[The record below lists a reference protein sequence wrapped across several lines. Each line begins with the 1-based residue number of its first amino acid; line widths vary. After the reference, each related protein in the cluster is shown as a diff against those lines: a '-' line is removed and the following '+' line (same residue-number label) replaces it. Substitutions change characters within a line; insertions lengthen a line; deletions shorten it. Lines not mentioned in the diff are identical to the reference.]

1 MQDFDVFSEIFKK
14 TQKELENMEKA
25 NILIVGKT
33 GVGKSTLINSVFRE
47 ELAETGVGRP
57 ITQHLKKI
65 SKEGV
70 PINLYDTKGLEL
82 EENVQEEI
90 KKEILNEID
99 KCNAACIE
107 KNDKSEL
114 MHVCWYC
121 LDTPTSRC
129 EKTDIDW
136 INEIGTKIP
145 VIVVIT
151 KGFPKKD
158 AKTFKKKIEEM
169 NLDCRGIIPILA
181 QPYEDIDED
190 DDEEDVI
197 VIPSYGLKNLVEL
210 TYQVLPD
217 GVKRG
222 FNNAQKVNIEQ
233 KVKEA
238 RKWMLG
244 YIAGCGAIGLSPI
257 PFSDAPLLASAQLGM
272 IAHITTIFGLP
283 VDKALLTSIISA
295 IGGISGATLTGKT
308 LVSNLLKFIPGAG
321 TVAGAA
327 ISASV
332 AATVTTALGLAY
344 INVLKY
350 ILEEEANGVEVSVDS
365 IVEKM
370 KSEFKKEIKFST
382 K

>member
-1 MQDFDVFSEIFKK
+1 MFLHLS
-14 TQKELENMEKA
+14 LE
-25 NILIVGKT
+25 
-33 GVGKSTLINSVFRE
+33 
-47 ELAETGVGRP
+47 
-57 ITQHLKKI
+57 
-65 SKEGV
+65 
-70 PINLYDTKGLEL
+70 
-82 EENVQEEI
+82 
-90 KKEILNEID
+90 
-99 KCNAACIE
+99 
-107 KNDKSEL
+107 
-114 MHVCWYC
+114 
-121 LDTPTSRC
+121 
-129 EKTDIDW
+129 
-136 INEIGTKIP
+136 
-145 VIVVIT
+145 
-151 KGFPKKD
+151 
-158 AKTFKKKIEEM
+158 
-169 NLDCRGIIPILA
+169 
-181 QPYEDIDED
+181 IDED
-190 DDEEDVI
+190 DEDDVLI
-197 VIPSYGLKNLVEL
+197 IPSYGLKNLVEL

-244 YIAGCGAIGLSPI
+244 YITGCGAIGLSPI

-327 ISASV
+327 ISSSV

-370 KSEFKKEIKFST
+370 KSEFNKEIKFS
-382 K
+382 KK

>member
-1 MQDFDVFSEIFKK
+1 MKDFDVFTEVFNK
-14 TQKELENMEKA
+14 TKKELESMEKA
-25 NILIVGKT
+25 NILIVGRT

-57 ITQHLKKI
+57 VTQHLKKI

-82 EENVQEEI
+82 EEKVQEEI
-90 KKEILNEID
+90 KNEILDEID
-99 KCNAACIE
+99 RCNAACIAN
-107 KNDKSEL
+107 NDKNEL
-114 MHVCWYC
+114 IHVCWYC

-129 EKTDIDW
+129 EETDIEW
-136 INEIGTKIP
+136 INDIGAKIP

-158 AKTFKKKIEEM
+158 AKTFKKKIEEL
-169 NLDCRGIIPILA
+169 NLDCRGIVPVLA
-181 QPYEDIDED
+181 QPYEEIDED
-190 DDEEDVI
+190 DEDDI
-197 VIPSYGLKNLVEL
+197 LIIPSYGLDKLVEL
-210 TYQVLPD
+210 TYQILPE

-222 FNNAQKVNIEQ
+222 FNNAQKINIEQ

-238 RKWMLG
+238 RTWMLG
-244 YIAGCGAIGLSPI
+244 YITGCGAIGLSPI

-283 VDKALLTSIISA
+283 VDKALLTSLISA
-295 IGGISGATLTGKT
+295 IAGISGATLTGKA
-308 LVSNLLKFIPGAG
+308 LVSNLLKFIPGIG
-321 TVAGAA
+321 SVAGGA

-332 AATVTTALGLAY
+332 AAAVTTALGLAY

-350 ILEEEANGVEVSVDS
+350 ILEEEAKGVEVTNDA

-370 KSEFKKEIKFST
+370 KSEFKKEIKLST